1 MSEDSSRRRRSGD
14 DDDAR
19 PVTAAGRRR
28 RAEAGSAGTT
38 GSSRT
43 GGAKGAATPTRERA
57 EAEPQG
63 SAIARLR
70 RFLREVVAELRKVHW
85 PTRRQI
91 LVYTLVVLVFV
102 AFMVSLV
109 AGLDA
114 LFAQAVFALFG

>member
-1 MSEDSSRRRRSGD
+1 M
-14 DDDAR
+14 
-19 PVTAAGRRR
+19 
-28 RAEAGSAGTT
+28 
-38 GSSRT
+38 
-43 GGAKGAATPTRERA
+43 
-57 EAEPQG
+57 
-63 SAIARLR
+63 
-70 RFLREVVAELRKVHW
+70 HW